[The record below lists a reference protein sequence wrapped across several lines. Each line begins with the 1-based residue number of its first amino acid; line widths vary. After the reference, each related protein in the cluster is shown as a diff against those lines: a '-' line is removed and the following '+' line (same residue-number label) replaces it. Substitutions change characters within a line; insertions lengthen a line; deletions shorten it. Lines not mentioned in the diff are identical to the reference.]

1 MHSHLTCKV
10 ANRCLNV
17 RERVEVVEWNKKW
30 SPHFSCCHES
40 HQCPWK
46 KTLTEK
52 KFFWNALIE
61 ECQDEFESVDEDKL
75 MLPPS
80 THVACNKRYRD
91 KKDNVAKGKQ
101 SIQYRKQT
109 ETYITKNQ
117 HVERLEQN
125 IIWRVLSVSRTNACT
140 AKFENKIIANERM
153 LN

>member
-1 MHSHLTCKV
+1 
-10 ANRCLNV
+10 
-17 RERVEVVEWNKKW
+17 
-30 SPHFSCCHES
+30 
-40 HQCPWK
+40 
-46 KTLTEK
+46 
-52 KFFWNALIE
+52 
-61 ECQDEFESVDEDKL
+61 

-140 AKFENKIIANERM
+140 AKFENKIIANGRM
-153 LN
+153 LNQPRKNFFNIFNGVTCKRLSRYVAAGFRKDQPHVVIVNGLIRK